1 MHCTVVGLS
10 TTPAFL
16 IIFHFFQIQN
26 FMVLQQA
33 FSYKKYM
40 FSKRSGSKSFWSQK
54 MAIFDIC
61 FFKFH
66 YIKSTFYNPKQ
77 LANGQCQVIYLLKKS
92 TFHFIKLL
100 IAVDSKF
107 RNDAATSPSGKK

>member
-61 FFKFH
+61 FFKGVFS
-66 YIKSTFYNPKQ
+66 KS
-77 LANGQCQVIYLLKKS
+77 
-92 TFHFIKLL
+92 
-100 IAVDSKF
+100 
-107 RNDAATSPSGKK
+107 SGKMIVAPIFCFSSYVYEILAPDRSFRAR